1 MPWVLVYYNIIFMK
15 KKTKIKNKIRDK
27 MPLVLFNYLDF
38 GKVTYV

>member
-1 MPWVLVYYNIIFMK
+1 MPWVLVYYNIILMNIK
-15 KKTKIKNKIRDK
+15 KKKNKIRDK